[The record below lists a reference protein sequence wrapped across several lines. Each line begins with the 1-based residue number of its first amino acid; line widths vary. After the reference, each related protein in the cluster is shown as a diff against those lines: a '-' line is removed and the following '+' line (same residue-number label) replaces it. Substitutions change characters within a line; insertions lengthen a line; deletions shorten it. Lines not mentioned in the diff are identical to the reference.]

1 MATLTRRRTTL
12 ADLIPGERVRDVV
25 VVVLGAALTGLA
37 AQVSFH
43 IPGTPVPV
51 TGQTFAVL
59 LTGAALGFG
68 RAALSMI
75 LYLAAGL
82 VGMPWYA
89 GGAHGYVGAT
99 FGYVVAFVVAAAVV
113 GYLAERGGD
122 RSLPRSLASMVVGT
136 ALIYLIGATWL
147 AINVHVG
154 AGTAF
159 DLGVRPFLL
168 GDSLKLLVAAGLLP
182 SAWWLVGRTR
192 G

>member
-1 MATLTRRRTTL
+1 
-12 ADLIPGERVRDVV
+12 
-25 VVVLGAALTGLA
+25 
-37 AQVSFH
+37 
-43 IPGTPVPV
+43 
-51 TGQTFAVL
+51 
-59 LTGAALGFG
+59 
-68 RAALSMI
+68 
-75 LYLAAGL
+75 
-82 VGMPWYA
+82 
-89 GGAHGYVGAT
+89 
-99 FGYVVAFVVAAAVV
+99 VVAFVVAAAVV

-182 SAWWLVGRTR
+182 SAWSLVGRTR